1 MLSMHKSNV
10 DVDLDTF
17 DIGLLKFLQALLD
30 TRGITRAGELL
41 AMTQPAASRA
51 MTRLRQ
57 HFGDPLLVRTSRGY
71 VLTPVAEL
79 LRPSVHACLDSMHAL
94 FDVAAFD
101 IADTART
108 FRIASTDY
116 GLSVV
121 LQPQLASLR
130 QIAPFVA
137 WQTDPW
143 SDDTMA
149 KLERG
154 ELDCALY
161 SDEPLSPDF
170 HYRTLFTDGY
180 ALVCQPN
187 HPLASLGK
195 MDSKSLLE
203 DAAHYPQW
211 APRYLSSRRYMT
223 DNVYERLGLKSSNIV
238 LATPSFHTALE
249 CILQSDWLAVVPE
262 RLARIWAK
270 TFVIAVLPIQ
280 EKNLRFEY
288 RLIWHER
295 AHRDKGLQWFK
306 EQLVRNTVS

>member
-1 MLSMHKSNV
+1 MRQGLDPVFNLQRWILGLYEIIKKNNIGMLSMQKTNV
-10 DVDLDTF
+10 DVGVDWDNF
-17 DIGLLKFLQALLD
+17 DIGQLKFLQALLD
-30 TRGITRAGELL
+30 TSGITRAGELMG
-41 AMTQPAASRA
+41 MTQPAASRT

-170 HYRTLFTDGY
+170 HYRTLFTDG
-180 ALVCQPN
+180 CTK
-187 HPLASLGK
+187 PLRGV
-195 MDSKSLLE
+195 E
-203 DAAHYPQW
+203 
-211 APRYLSSRRYMT
+211 T
-223 DNVYERLGLKSSNIV
+223 
-238 LATPSFHTALE
+238 
-249 CILQSDWLAVVPE
+249 QSV
-262 RLARIWAK
+262 
-270 TFVIAVLPIQ
+270 
-280 EKNLRFEY
+280 N
-288 RLIWHER
+288 
-295 AHRDKGLQWFK
+295 
-306 EQLVRNTVS
+306 S